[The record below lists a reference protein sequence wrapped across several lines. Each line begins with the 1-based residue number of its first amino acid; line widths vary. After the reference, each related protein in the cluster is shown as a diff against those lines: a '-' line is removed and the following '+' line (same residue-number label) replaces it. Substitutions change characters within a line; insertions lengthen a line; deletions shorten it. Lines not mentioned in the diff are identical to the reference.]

1 MYPLWVN
8 EDNSRLFLAFP
19 WRQAAHKGTY
29 DEKKGTFKM
38 QWRWSWQICSG
49 TTPRT
54 TDSPDGVHQ
63 HLSRE
68 SVGRICVVQDLREQT
83 VFRTECSVPS
93 TCFYGV
99 YTVHGHT
106 VISPSVSFSELAC
119 NPVNIAK
126 FIVVYEHE
134 IIECSGDTIVSLFRV
149 RYQCHFIE
157 GSETYW
163 LSANVNNLV
172 LIECEVQ

>member
-1 MYPLWVN
+1 MVRGTIYLRQEIIITSVNVVSLQRTIMYPLWVN

-99 YTVHGHT
+99 YTVHEHT
-106 VISPSVSFSELAC
+106 VIR
-119 NPVNIAK
+119 
-126 FIVVYEHE
+126 
-134 IIECSGDTIVSLFRV
+134 SL
-149 RYQCHFIE
+149 
-157 GSETYW
+157 G
-163 LSANVNNLV
+163 
-172 LIECEVQ
+172 LIQWTGL